1 MFKKRIVMYP
11 LLLTLAVAP
20 LAGGCTAARK
30 PVPPPPPPG
39 PTTIPAPAPTP
50 VPAPTPPGTTG
61 LVPPGTVTP
70 APTPAGANREA
81 QRMATLVARIRD
93 VRSATVVI
101 SGNTANVG
109 LDIAGKVTGARTD
122 AVKREAAT
130 VIRREDPR
138 ITTVYVATDADTV
151 SRIRRVAD
159 GIARG
164 TPVSS
169 FVNELA
175 AIQRRITPTRP

>member
-1 MFKKRIVMYP
+1 LLKRKLVMYP
-11 LLLTLAVAP
+11 LLFTLAAAP
-20 LAGGCTAARK
+20 LAGGCTVQRK
-30 PVPPPPPPG
+30 PVPTPPPG
-39 PTTIPAPAPTP
+39 GIAPAPAPTP
-50 VPAPTPPGTTG
+50 GPAATPAPAPSPPGTIVT
-61 LVPPGTVTP
+61 PGPVTP
-70 APTPAGANREA
+70 APADGNREA

-93 VRSATVVI
+93 VRSATVVL

-109 LDIAGKVTGARTD
+109 LDIAGNVTGARTN
-122 AVKREAAT
+122 AIKREAAN

-164 TPVSS
+164 TPVSG

-175 AIQRRITPTRP
+175 EIQRRITPTRP

>member
-30 PVPPPPPPG
+30 PLPPPPPPG

-50 VPAPTPPGTTG
+50 VPAPTPPGTI
-61 LVPPGTVTP
+61 VRPAPVTP
-70 APTPAGANREA
+70 APADANREA

-109 LDIAGKVTGARTD
+109 LDIAGKVTGARTN

>member
-1 MFKKRIVMYP
+1 MLKRKLVMYP
-11 LLLTLAVAP
+11 LLFTLAVAP
-20 LAGGCTAARK
+20 LAGGCTVQRK
-30 PVPPPPPPG
+30 PVPPPPPG
-39 PTTIPAPAPTP
+39 GTAPAPAPTP
-50 VPAPTPPGTTG
+50 GPAATPTPTPPGTIVT
-61 LVPPGTVTP
+61 PGPVTP
-70 APTPAGANREA
+70 APADANREA
-81 QRMATLVARIRD
+81 QRLANMVARIRD
-93 VRSATVVI
+93 VRSATVVL

-109 LDIAGKVTGARTD
+109 LDIAGNVTGTRTN
-122 AVKREAAT
+122 AIKREAAT

-175 AIQRRITPTRP
+175 EIQRRITPARP